1 MYTSL
6 SLSSLSLFSLSPLCV
21 SRSTTYVY
29 SKCIYIIH
37 TLTHTQD
44 YITLQWVYIPE
55 MIFINSIF
63 GYLCCLI
70 LIKWTTNWDAVFVL
84 NNAEVVSIP
93 QTYCVYDA
101 TKKAITNLPCW
112 TPPFK
117 YDKAA
122 ASALLGTHSEKCSP

>member
-1 MYTSL
+1 M
-6 SLSSLSLFSLSPLCV
+6 
-21 SRSTTYVY
+21 YVY
-29 SKCIYIIH
+29 IYIYH
-37 TLTHTQD
+37 THAYTHLHTQD

-122 ASALLGTHSEKCSP
+122 ASALLGTHSEKCSPQFTGILHAPER